1 MKFDSNFQKA
11 ALMRFFGFSEFL
23 PGQSEV
29 INSILDLR
37 DTLVVMP
44 TGAGK
49 SLCYQLPAA
58 ILEGTA
64 IIISPLIALMQDQ
77 VDSLKNTNLRSASIN
92 STQSYTEMT
101 DTIREAIDGN
111 FKLIYIAPERLENK
125 LFIKELKKIRIS
137 FLAVDEA
144 HCISEWGHDFRP
156 SYLNIANVIDEIKNI
171 PKIALTATATP
182 EVQDDIIHS
191 LKMKRPNRF
200 ISGFDRKNL
209 SYITI
214 NTNQKEVILKKI
226 IKKIKEPIIVYC
238 GTRKRVE
245 FYSDY
250 LLKNEI
256 NAVAYHAG
264 LDKELRFRN
273 QNSFMNDG
281 FEVIVATNA
290 FGMGI
295 NKLNVRAVVHCD
307 LTQTIESYYQE
318 AGRAGRD
325 GLPSDCIL
333 LYNKSDRK
341 LQEFFIESNYPS
353 KDDFLKVFNSLKK
366 VFGGNIHLVSNQY
379 LNIMDFANSIN
390 LPIIKVNTIMN
401 IFEKNGLIKFSNDQT
416 FSSIKLCMDASGIRR
431 LFYSADLKQKIIL
444 ESLLRNI
451 PASSYEGYKRVDIAK
466 ISEMIGVTLQEYK
479 EQLRIFEIS
488 GVISIKNLSSEG
500 KMILNFDD
508 ETHIF
513 DKINYEKLEVRKK
526 RAYEKLDKV
535 IEFAETRECKRN
547 FILEYFSETNYK
559 GVCGRCSSCNSQ
571 TLTKIYKQDIES
583 SSFREHSGRKLE
595 KPKEAIENEETT
607 KKISAL
613 SKAIF
618 DLISKGMNIK
628 DVSKKMRVTE
638 AEVAWGIQELIENDY
653 FVLIEQ
659 FVDIKTY
666 KKIKQ
671 IVTNFPYS
679 PLRIIRENIDE
690 VIEIPIL
697 RIATAFARKELGIDS
712 NIFKKKK

>member
-1 MKFDSNFQKA
+1 MKFDLYNQKA
-11 ALMRFFGFSEFL
+11 ALTRFFGFSDFL

-29 INSILDLR
+29 INSILNLQ

-58 ILEGTA
+58 ILDGTA

-125 LFIKELKKIRIS
+125 IFIKELKKIRIS

-182 EVQDDIIHS
+182 EVQDDIVNS
-191 LKMKRPNRF
+191 LKMKNPNRF
-200 ISGFDRKNL
+200 IRGFDRKNL

-226 IKKIKEPIIVYC
+226 IKKLNEPVIVYC

-245 FYSDY
+245 FFTDY
-250 LLKNEI
+250 LLKNKV

-264 LDKELRFRN
+264 LDKEVRIKT
-273 QNSFMNDG
+273 QNRFMNDSS
-281 FEVIVATNA
+281 EVIVATNA

-307 LTQTIESYYQE
+307 LTQTLESYYQE

-353 KDDFLKVFNSLKK
+353 KDDFLNVFNSLKK
-366 VFGGNIHLVSNQY
+366 VFGGNSHLVSNQN
-379 LNIMDFANSIN
+379 LIIPEFANSIN
-390 LPIIKVNTIMN
+390 LPIIKFNTILN
-401 IFEKNGLIKFSNDQT
+401 IFEKHSLIKFSNDPK
-416 FSSIKLCMDASGIRR
+416 FSSIKLSMDGAGIRR
-431 LFYSADLKQKIIL
+431 LFHLADLKQKIIL

-451 PASSYEGYKRVDIAK
+451 PSSSYEDFKNVDIAK
-466 ISEMIGVTLQEYK
+466 LASLVGVTIQEYK
-479 EQLRIFEIS
+479 EQLRILEIS
-488 GVISIKNLSSEG
+488 GVLSIKNLPSEG
-500 KMILNFDD
+500 KMILDFDD
-508 ETHIF
+508 ETNIF
-513 DKINYEKLEVRKK
+513 DKINYEKMQIRKK
-526 RAYEKLDKV
+526 RAYEKLENV
-535 IEFAETRECKRN
+535 IEFAETRDCKRN
-547 FILEYFSETNYK
+547 FILEYFSETNYS
-559 GVCGRCSSCNSQ
+559 GVCGRCSSCNPQSFF
-571 TLTKIYKQDIES
+571 KIYKQEIENYS
-583 SSFREHSGRKLE
+583 INENLSNMLE
-595 KPKEAIENEETT
+595 KPKEGKEREENAKE
-607 KKISAL
+607 ISSL
-613 SKAIF
+613 SKSIF
-618 DLISKGMNIK
+618 ELISKGMNIK
-628 DVSKKMRVTE
+628 DVSKRMRITE
-638 AEVAWGIQELIENDY
+638 AEIAWGIQELIENDY

-690 VIEIPIL
+690 MIEIPIL

-712 NIFKKKK
+712 NKFKKKK